1 MNHVGSVERLG
12 EALEVKGGGVA
23 DRWANGASKS
33 QGEIRSYSN
42 QSLVAIVDKRV
53 LERESLACG
62 VLECNP
68 SLSVSAV
75 GSLDELQSLRVE
87 AEISAVLVVFAG
99 RTLSDRTVRAE
110 LAQFVADLNSIPVI
124 VVADSDEPVQ
134 ILAALEC
141 GAKGFIPTSVTVRV
155 AAEAIGLALAGGTF
169 VPANSVLA
177 LRDAIYASSQSARPM
192 DGLFTSRE
200 AAVVEALT
208 KGKSNKII
216 AYELNLCESTV
227 KVHIRNIM
235 KKVKATNRTEIAYK
249 LRTLLP

>member
-1 MNHVGSVERLG
+1 MNQPRSEGRLG
-12 EALEVKGGGVA
+12 EAFEVKTDAVSN
-23 DRWANGASKS
+23 RWPNGDAEA
-33 QGEIRSYSN
+33 QRGARAYSN
-42 QSLVAIVDKRV
+42 QSSVVIVDKRV

-62 VLECNP
+62 VLEFNP
-68 SLSVSAV
+68 ALSVRAV

-87 AEISAVLVVFAG
+87 ADIAAVLVVLAG
-99 RTLSDRTVRAE
+99 RMLTDRTVRTE
-110 LAQFVADLNSIPVI
+110 LAQLVADMHATPVI

-134 ILAALEC
+134 ILAALES
-141 GAKGFIPTSVTVRV
+141 GAKGFIPTSVSVRV

-177 LRDAIYASSQSARPM
+177 LRDAIYASSGSARPINS
-192 DGLFTSRE
+192 LFTSRE

-216 AYELNLCESTV
+216 AYELNLRESTV

-235 KKVKATNRTEIAYK
+235 KKMNARNRTEIAYK
-249 LRTLLP
+249 LRTLL